1 LVIAELG
8 PWRASVSTDVILL
21 VDDNSDDVTLT
32 LWAFRK
38 SGITGEIIV
47 ASDGQEAVDL
57 LLPTDGSVP
66 LRPTIV
72 LLDINMPRMSGP
84 ETLRLLRADPITK
97 SLPVIMLTSSVD
109 DRDIIHSYDLGANSY
124 VQKPVGSTEF
134 LEAAKA
140 LGVYWL
146 GVNIQPAARVD

>member
-1 LVIAELG
+1 M
-8 PWRASVSTDVILL
+8 STEVILL
-21 VDDNSDDVTLT
+21 VDDNIDDVTLT

-38 SGITGEIIV
+38 SGLKTEIIV
-47 ASDGQEAVDL
+47 ARDGQEAFDL
-57 LLPTDGSVP
+57 LLPSDGSAP
-66 LRPTIV
+66 LQPTIV

-84 ETLRLLRADPITK
+84 EALRLLRADKSTK

-109 DRDIIHSYDLGANSY
+109 DRDIVRSYDLGANSY
-124 VQKPVGSTEF
+124 VQKPVGSAEF

-146 GVNIQPAARVD
+146 GVNKQHRPASV

>member
-1 LVIAELG
+1 
-8 PWRASVSTDVILL
+8 VSNDVILL

-32 LWAFRK
+32 VWAFRK
-38 SGITGEIIV
+38 SGIKSEIIV
-47 ASDGQEAVDL
+47 AGDGQAAVDL
-57 LLPTDGSVP
+57 LLPTDGSVGM
-66 LRPTIV
+66 RPTIV

-84 ETLRLLRADPITK
+84 EALKLLRADPATK
-97 SLPVIMLTSSVD
+97 SLPVIMLTSSLD
-109 DRDIIHSYDLGANSY
+109 DRDIIRSYDLGANSY

-146 GVNIQPAARVD
+146 GVNKQPRVRVD